1 MHSDVAQTLLDIIS
15 VSSPNSPL
23 LTQLAN
29 EDTMKLLFELM
40 LSPTSGSSSAIHYGL
55 SVLIGL
61 IIPIGSLLDESDTEG
76 DSDDEGEK
84 QKAEVTMENLPA
96 WIRLLLDKL
105 ADLKNVLLNPTVSSA
120 VIGVLRVVLTHVT
133 LERPTIQPAEWQL
146 EESIRHGPHQDSGVH
161 WCLVGLPIKAR
172 RQSHFGPR
180 LGLSHHGAHQTPRLC
195 SY

>member
-23 LTQLAN
+23 LTQLAS
-29 EDTMKLLFELM
+29 EDTMRLLFDLM

-61 IIPIGSLLDESDTEG
+61 IIPIGSLLDESEG

-105 ADLKNVLLNPTVSSA
+105 ADLKNVLLNPTVSSSKCECYSSG
-120 VIGVLRVVLTHVT
+120 INGVT
-133 LERPTIQPAEWQL
+133 LECPAIQPAE
-146 EESIRHGPHQDSGVH
+146 R
-161 WCLVGLPIKAR
+161 
-172 RQSHFGPR
+172 
-180 LGLSHHGAHQTPRLC
+180 
-195 SY
+195 